1 MKQKLFAIV
10 TAFSFLC
17 GMASAQSYS
26 IRVSFNTNL
35 RASPSLQAHIIET
48 APAGTI
54 LSVVGEFNRWLHID
68 RSGSEVWM
76 ASWVSHAR
84 VEQNAPA
91 QAQPARQ
98 IDNCCFVDRQCNT
111 DQDWNDGYWAFQ
123 NGQCAAPAQTQPQT
137 QPQASTQPVAASPP
151 VGVDN
156 CCFVDRQCNSDQD
169 WDDGYWAFQNGL
181 CAAPGQVQGN
191 VDQNVDKTENMRR
204 ALRIEGSERFLNE
217 VNSALDLLKARA
229 PHWYAYTVAGYD
241 WILEV
246 PDLVWISHPPDVS
259 VWLFPPDFGYYGN
272 TIGFAGV
279 LVHEACHLYQR
290 QAYLQLGAPPDLL
303 AMVEGVEAER
313 ECFAKEIEAVEDI
326 APNYYGLPSMR
337 NTLANIDKIEYQWW
351 HGVFGDCES
360 GEPGWEGW
368 CD

>member
-76 ASWVSHAR
+76 ASWVSHTR

-156 CCFVDRQCNSDQD
+156 CCFLNWQCTTDEQWRSGFQAYSTNQCNH
-169 WDDGYWAFQNGL
+169 
-181 CAAPGQVQGN
+181 PGV
-191 VDQNVDKTENMRR
+191 
-204 ALRIEGSERFLNE
+204 AIEGSSTFITGIEE
-217 VNSALDLLKARA
+217 ALDLLKQKA
-229 PHWYAYTVAGYD
+229 PRWYTYTLAGLD
-241 WILEV
+241 KIV
-246 PDLVWISHPPDVS
+246 PYEHPKYGAQVS
-259 VWLFPPDFGYYGN
+259 TRQRRVRVDIRGY
-272 TIGFAGV
+272 TTEAGGHSEWTRTS
-279 LVHEACHLYQR
+279 LASSLLHEACHVHRYQAGV
-290 QAYLQLGAPPDLL
+290 AYSGLEGEKACVEVEIKFLRGILPPNHGLL
-303 AMVEGVEAER
+303 RSHVEKWENMENP
-313 ECFAKEIEAVEDI
+313 D
-326 APNYYGLPSMR
+326 
-337 NTLANIDKIEYQWW
+337 YQWW
-351 HGVFGDCES
+351 N
-360 GEPGWEGW
+360 
-368 CD
+368 

>member
-1 MKQKLFAIV
+1 MKLRLIAMIFALLFCNLA
-10 TAFSFLC
+10 A
-17 GMASAQSYS
+17 AQSYT
-26 IRVSFNTNL
+26 IRVTHNTNL
-35 RASPSLQAHIIET
+35 RASSSMDAAVLT
-48 APAGTI
+48 SAPAGAT
-54 LSVVGEFNRWLHID
+54 LQVVGRYNRWLRVQRD
-68 RSGSEVWM
+68 GNEYWM
-76 ASWVSHAR
+76 AGWVRHER
-84 VEQNAPA
+84 VEAAQVQAPA
-91 QAQPARQ
+91 QPASN

-123 NGQCAAPAQTQPQT
+123 NGQCAAPAQTRPQT

-156 CCFVDRQCNSDQD
+156 CCFVDRHCQSDQD

-191 VDQNVDKTENMRR
+191 VDQNVDQIEYMRN

-290 QAYLQLGAPPDLL
+290 QAYLQLGAPPELL
-303 AMVEGVEAER
+303 AMVEGLEAER

-337 NTLANIDKIEYQWW
+337 NTLANIDKEEYQWW
-351 HGVFGDCES
+351 QGVFEGCDSE
-360 GEPGWEGW
+360 ETGWE

>member
-1 MKQKLFAIV
+1 
-10 TAFSFLC
+10 
-17 GMASAQSYS
+17 
-26 IRVSFNTNL
+26 
-35 RASPSLQAHIIET
+35 
-48 APAGTI
+48 
-54 LSVVGEFNRWLHID
+54 
-68 RSGSEVWM
+68 
-76 ASWVSHAR
+76 
-84 VEQNAPA
+84 
-91 QAQPARQ
+91 
-98 IDNCCFVDRQCNT
+98 
-111 DQDWNDGYWAFQ
+111 
-123 NGQCAAPAQTQPQT
+123 
-137 QPQASTQPVAASPP
+137 
-151 VGVDN
+151 VDN
-156 CCFVDRQCNSDQD
+156 CCFVDRHCQSDQD

-191 VDQNVDKTENMRR
+191 VDQNVDQIEYMRN

-290 QAYLQLGAPPDLL
+290 QAYLQLGAPPELL
-303 AMVEGVEAER
+303 AMVEGLEAER

-337 NTLANIDKIEYQWW
+337 NTLANIDKEEYQWW
-351 HGVFGDCES
+351 QGVFEGCDSE
-360 GEPGWEGW
+360 ETGWE